1 MARLSTADSGTEDPA
16 QQQAR
21 EAIKKAWGQVPNL
34 GAVLA
39 LSLPMTR
46 AVLGFDDALGKGA
59 LRGGIAEQL
68 AIAVSQEN
76 RCSYCLAAHTAAAGA
91 YRVPA
96 DDIADARSAHASDPK
111 TAAALRFAQLVVR
124 TRGHVETTD
133 LAAVRAAGW
142 TDAEIV
148 EILGHAIAT
157 TLSNYLHH
165 ISEVEVD
172 YPAVDFAE
180 TVDD

>member
-1 MARLSTADSGTEDPA
+1 MARLSTADATTDDPA
-16 QQQAR
+16 QRQAR
-21 EAIKKAWGQVPNL
+21 EAIQKAWGRVPNL

-39 LSLPMTR
+39 LSLPMTE
-46 AVLGFDDALGKGA
+46 AVLGFDDALGRGS

-76 RCSYCLAAHTAAAGA
+76 RCAYCLAAHTAAAGA

-96 DDIADARSAHASDPK
+96 DDIADARSARASNPK
-111 TAAALRFAQLVVR
+111 TAAALEFAQLVVR
-124 TRGHVETTD
+124 TRGHVAAAD

-148 EILGHAIAT
+148 EIVGHAIST

-165 ISEVEVD
+165 ISEVDVD
-172 YPAVDFAE
+172 YPAVEFAE
-180 TVDD
+180 